1 MLEGRSKSVIVTSYR
16 QIPALLVDFVP
27 ETVSL
32 IEEEADM
39 PIHEAVHDDD
49 FAIDYFNLLGNVL
62 SYPLLMPQ
70 LRSED
75 PDRDLVARCFAFAE
89 KLMESPEDGI
99 RSVAYWQFVEP
110 LFDADILLE
119 TALPFMG
126 ERTREKTAEMVRV
139 YAVEVGEDVRRQ
151 LEL

>member
-1 MLEGRSKSVIVTSYR
+1 MIVTSYT

-27 ETVSL
+27 EAASL

-39 PIHEAVHDDD
+39 PIREAVRDDD
-49 FAIDYFNLLGNVL
+49 FAIGYFNLLGNVL

-70 LRSED
+70 LRSGD
-75 PDRDLVARCFAFAE
+75 PDRDLVARCFAFVE

-99 RSVAYWQFVEP
+99 RSAAHFQFLEP
-110 LFDADILLE
+110 LLDAGGLLE

-126 ERTREKTAEMVRV
+126 ERTRGEAAKMVQF
-139 YAVEVGEDVRRQ
+139 YAVEVDDDTRRQ
-151 LEL
+151 LGL